1 MTDLVSFGEATLRL
15 RTRPG
20 QQLTWTETFDAQV
33 GGSEGN
39 TAITASELGAD
50 AVWLS
55 RLPDSPLGQ
64 RVVAEHRSHGVRT
77 GVSWADADDRLATA
91 FVEAGVEPRGEV
103 TVRDDEGAA
112 FTYVHASN
120 LPLKVVRDADYFH
133 VTGITP
139 ARSKRAASATASLLE
154 TAAEAD
160 TTTVFDLRYRERSWT
175 REEARSVCESL
186 FSNVDVLFATL
197 HEAGAVFDEEGAPV
211 EVAHA
216 LRTTY
221 DFETVVLL
229 RRNGNALA
237 AHGTEVHE
245 AEAVEGETVDAA
257 GSEDAYVG
265 GFLACRVDG
274 GDIGEALSWAAA
286 ANALAKTL
294 EGNAVDVSRDG
305 VERLAA
311 EEEGR

>member
-33 GGSEGN
+33 GGPEGN
-39 TAITASELGAD
+39 TAITASELGGD
-50 AVWLS
+50 TVWLS
-55 RLPDSPLGQ
+55 RLPDSPLGR

-77 GVSWADADDRLATA
+77 GVSWGEADDRLATA
-91 FVEAGVEPRGEV
+91 FIEAGVEPRGEV
-103 TVRDDEGAA
+103 VVRDNEGAA
-112 FTYVHASN
+112 FTDVHASN
-120 LPLKVVRDADYFH
+120 LPLEVVRDADYFY

-154 TAAEAD
+154 TAAGAD

-197 HEAGAVFDEEGAPV
+197 REAGAVFDEEGSPV

-216 LRTTY
+216 LRTSY
-221 DFETVVLL
+221 NLETVVLV
-229 RRNGNALA
+229 RRNGGTLA

-245 AEAVEGETVDAA
+245 AEAVEGETVNAA
-257 GSEDAYVG
+257 GSEDAFVG

-274 GDIGEALSWAAA
+274 GDIGDALSWATAA
-286 ANALAKTL
+286 SALAKTL
-294 EGNAVDVSRDG
+294 EGNAVDVQRKR
-305 VERLAA
+305 VEELAA
-311 EEEGR
+311 KETNR